1 MSSQAHAK
9 KKIAAFSS
17 ARARF
22 ALTAQTD
29 SLSFMNAA
37 RDLNLIILHFI
48 RASTAQRD
56 CSGRSVQRFFKCDH
70 DVGFDIGA
78 ALRRRLTS
86 AKSAESRAAAATA
99 EESFEKVTES
109 SSVELELN
117 STAVAAPLIKSAA
130 GLLSLPLPVRRR
142 LKTARTIPIRAEL
155 VVFLALLGVA
165 QHLIGFVDFL
175 KFFFGRLFILGN
187 VGMIFPCQL
196 AKCAADL
203 VLGGGLRNTECLI
216 IISELHRHLTSSLC
230 LRSLRATSEQCVS
243 WENSS

>member
-1 MSSQAHAK
+1 MVGRVTPVHAEIVWTDGVQRTARPTARFNLSMLNELRAVQLSQLAPDLLLAFGYFFGDIDLNNDIE
-9 KKIAAFSS
+9 IAALTS

-155 VVFLALLGVA
+155 VVFLALLGA
-165 QHLIGFVDFL
+165 
-175 KFFFGRLFILGN
+175 
-187 VGMIFPCQL
+187 
-196 AKCAADL
+196 
-203 VLGGGLRNTECLI
+203 
-216 IISELHRHLTSSLC
+216 
-230 LRSLRATSEQCVS
+230 
-243 WENSS
+243 

>member
-78 ALRRRLTS
+78 PLGCRGAS
-86 AKSAESRAAAATA
+86 AKSYETRTDSAAA
-99 EESFEKVTES
+99 
-109 SSVELELN
+109 
-117 STAVAAPLIKSAA
+117 
-130 GLLSLPLPVRRR
+130 
-142 LKTARTIPIRAEL
+142 
-155 VVFLALLGVA
+155 
-165 QHLIGFVDFL
+165 
-175 KFFFGRLFILGN
+175 
-187 VGMIFPCQL
+187 
-196 AKCAADL
+196 
-203 VLGGGLRNTECLI
+203 
-216 IISELHRHLTSSLC
+216 
-230 LRSLRATSEQCVS
+230 
-243 WENSS
+243 